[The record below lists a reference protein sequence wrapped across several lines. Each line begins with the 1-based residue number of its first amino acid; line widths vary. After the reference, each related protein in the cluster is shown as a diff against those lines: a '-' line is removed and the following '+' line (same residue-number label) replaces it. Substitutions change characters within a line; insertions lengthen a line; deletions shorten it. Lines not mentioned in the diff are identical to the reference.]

1 MTEEQART
9 APTPMSAVANEAET
23 AARLRA
29 RLEDVFSRIARE
41 RMAGLP
47 MVNERVRVEAFG
59 FERLDNWHVGVM
71 LTPWFMN
78 LMLLPA
84 EDAPAAHAMIGAI
97 GDTQRMTLPAGRVD
111 CIVGGEEG
119 IGRWLACS
127 LFSPV
132 FEFADHA
139 AAAETARAALRA
151 LLTPEGSDPAEAA
164 TPEADERDDAAKLE
178 QAFASGFA
186 RAAAG
191 TQRQRLAGEAAAE
204 SERARARRALE
215 QERRAAQQRAQE
227 EAAKRE
233 KERLAAGEG
242 VDLQRRFLL
251 FGRARG

>member
-9 APTPMSAVANEAET
+9 APTPMPAVANEAET

-47 MVNERVRVEAFG
+47 MVNERVRVAAFG
-59 FERLDNWHVGVM
+59 FERVDNWHVGVM

-151 LLTPEGSDPAEAA
+151 LLTPEGSEPAGAA
-164 TPEADERDDAAKLE
+164 TPEADERDDAALE

-191 TQRQRLAGEAAAE
+191 TQRQRLAGEVAAD
-204 SERARARRALE
+204 SERARALCALE
-215 QERRAAQQRAQE
+215 QERRAAQQRARK
-227 EAAKRE
+227 EAVKRE

-242 VDLQRRFLL
+242 VDRQRRFLL